1 MNYLYTKQE
10 HYTKFVEE
18 YKTDRLYKN
27 LKIYSPM
34 KTGKLIKEIFN
45 EPIFTE
51 YEIIEKKP
59 DKILISFKTKSGS
72 KYRLDIF
79 IVEEKDKYIEPINH
93 FAFSD
98 FEKSPE
104 NGDDYEK
111 VLKRH
116 ESLEIFNKIHFIL
129 IDLCEKKIINNIF
142 CIGGAKLFSKNN
154 IYEYALKIIVGD
166 DGFKKVKT
174 DIYKTGFGLY
184 FKINCEIK

>member
-10 HYTKFVEE
+10 HYIKFVEE

-51 YEIIEKKP
+51 YDIVETNP

-72 KYRLDIF
+72 KYRLDIW
-79 IVEEKDKYIEPINH
+79 IIEEKDKYAESINH
-93 FAFSD
+93 FSFSD
-98 FEKSPE
+98 FEKSTE
-104 NGDDYEK
+104 NEDDYEEI
-111 VLKRH
+111 LKRH
-116 ESLEIFNKIHFIL
+116 EALEIFNKIHFIL
-129 IDLCEKKIINNIF
+129 INLCEKGLINNIF
-142 CIGGAKLFSKNN
+142 CIGGTKLLSKNN

-166 DGFKKVKT
+166 DGFKKLKT
-174 DIYKTGFGLY
+174 NVYKTGFGLY
-184 FKINCEIK
+184 FKINC